1 MATSWYLFISVW
13 FISHQNHRV
22 VIQEWSLSEPLTL
35 LQSMNSGSEP
45 PDKQYLS
52 TIFKF
57 FSKDSFWL
65 KFDERKSSVL
75 YTTFIGWFNG
85 VNLFRRLSCNHN
97 VFQYQGIFLHL
108 NTLYC
113 KYLFLNF
120 KSYFILPI
128 SFTLN
133 LLLWKLVCIEGKFQ
147 LSVSRYT
154 NDLIFKETI

>member
-22 VIQEWSLSEPLTL
+22 VIQEWSLNEPLTL
-35 LQSMNSGSEP
+35 LQSMSSGSEP

-75 YTTFIGWFNG
+75 YTTFIGWFNRPIFSD
-85 VNLFRRLSCNHN
+85 VWVAIIMCSNIR
-97 VFQYQGIFLHL
+97 VFF
-108 NTLYC
+108 
-113 KYLFLNF
+113 
-120 KSYFILPI
+120 
-128 SFTLN
+128 FTLTLFTVN
-133 LLLWKLVCIEGKFQ
+133 ICSWISNHTSSYQFHLLWIYYYGNWFVLRENFNY
-147 LSVSRYT
+147 LSV
-154 NDLIFKETI
+154 DIPMI